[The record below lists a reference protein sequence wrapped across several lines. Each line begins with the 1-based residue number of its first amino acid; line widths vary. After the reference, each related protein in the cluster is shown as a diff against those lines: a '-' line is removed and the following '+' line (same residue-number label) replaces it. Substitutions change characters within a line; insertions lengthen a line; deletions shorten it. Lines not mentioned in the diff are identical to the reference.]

1 MLQEITPEFLVMGLG
16 WYAVFLIAIT
26 CHEAAHAWAAYRLG
40 DPTAY
45 FAGQVTLNP
54 GPHIEREPIG
64 TILMP
69 ILSYWRMGVM
79 LGWASAPYDPYWAT
93 RYPRRALAMAMAG
106 PAANL
111 ILAVIS
117 GLVLRASFH
126 AGWLGEQDPVTFF
139 WSLEGLPATAMQ
151 RVVFL
156 FWIMFQLNLILFVFN
171 LLPLPPLDGSAIWP
185 LVLTPGQLARYYEFR
200 AQPAFVLIGLFV
212 AWGVFPKVFGPVDT
226 FAAALLRLGIASG

>member
-1 MLQEITPEFLVMGLG
+1 MWQEITPEFLVIGLG

-79 LGWASAPYDPYWAT
+79 LGWASAPYDPYWAAQ
-93 RYPRRALAMAMAG
+93 YPRRALAMAMAG

-111 ILAVIS
+111 ILAVLS
-117 GLVLRASFH
+117 AVVLRKLSRRLAWRPGS
-126 AGWLGEQDPVTFF
+126 G
-139 WSLEGLPATAMQ
+139 
-151 RVVFL
+151 RV
-156 FWIMFQLNLILFVFN
+156 
-171 LLPLPPLDGSAIWP
+171 LLDN
-185 LVLTPGQLARYYEFR
+185 
-200 AQPAFVLIGLFV
+200 
-212 AWGVFPKVFGPVDT
+212 
-226 FAAALLRLGIASG
+226 

>member
-1 MLQEITPEFLVMGLG
+1 MWQEITPDYLVMGLG

-54 GPHIEREPIG
+54 TPHIEREPIG

-79 LGWASAPYDPYWAT
+79 LGWASAPYDPYWAAK
-93 RYPRRALAMAMAG
+93 YPRRALAMAMAG

-111 ILAVIS
+111 ILAVLS
-117 GLVLRASFH
+117 AGVLRVSYH
-126 AGWLGEQDPVTFF
+126 AGWLGEQDPESFF
-139 WSLEGLPATAMQ
+139 GATDGLPGTAMQ

-185 LVLTPGQLARYYEFR
+185 LVLAPGPLARYYEFR
-200 AQPAFVLIGLFV
+200 AQPAFVMIALFV
-212 AWGVFPKVFGPVDT
+212 AWGVFPKVFQPINT
-226 FAAALLRLGIASG
+226 FALRLLRFGIEGG

>member
-1 MLQEITPEFLVMGLG
+1 MWQEITPEFLVIGLG

-79 LGWASAPYDPYWAT
+79 LGWASAPYDPYWAAAIPAPRIGDGDGGTGREPDPGLTLGDRIAQATTPDGLAT
-93 RYPRRALAMAMAG
+93 RTR
-106 PAANL
+106 
-111 ILAVIS
+111 
-117 GLVLRASFH
+117 
-126 AGWLGEQDPVTFF
+126 
-139 WSLEGLPATAMQ
+139 
-151 RVVFL
+151 
-156 FWIMFQLNLILFVFN
+156 
-171 LLPLPPLDGSAIWP
+171 
-185 LVLTPGQLARYYEFR
+185 
-200 AQPAFVLIGLFV
+200 
-212 AWGVFPKVFGPVDT
+212 
-226 FAAALLRLGIASG
+226 

>member
-1 MLQEITPEFLVMGLG
+1 MWQEITPEFLVMGIG

-26 CHEAAHAWAAYRLG
+26 CHEAAHAWAAYHLG

-54 GPHIEREPIG
+54 GPHIEREPLG
-64 TILMP
+64 TILIP
-69 ILSYWRMGVM
+69 ILSYWRMGAM
-79 LGWASAPYDPYWAT
+79 IGWASAPYDPYWAA

-111 ILAVIS
+111 ILALLSAV
-117 GLVLRASFH
+117 VLRASHH
-126 AGWLGEQDPVTFF
+126 AGWLGDQDPALFF
-139 WSLEGLPATAMQ
+139 LTVEGLPETPIQ

-185 LVLTPGQLARYYEFR
+185 LVLSPGQLARYHELR
-200 AQPAFVLIGLFV
+200 AQPAFVMIGLFV
-212 AWGVFPKVFGPVDT
+212 AWGVFPKIFEPVHI
-226 FAAALLRLGIASG
+226 AAVRLLRWGIETG